1 VKRREVLR
9 LTVGLS
15 AGALARPRFGLAQAP
30 GRVYRVG
37 IMAGTRQDEVPWPPF
52 FDELSRLGFIEGQ
65 NLQIDGHFSMR
76 DETAPG
82 IAAALVANGVDAI
95 VTGGY
100 ARTRAAQ
107 TATSSIPIL
116 SVGDDLVLMG
126 LVSSLA
132 HPGGNTT
139 GLSILATELD
149 GKRQELL
156 LELVPGARRIGV
168 LADPNVTRPEQ
179 LSALVQQT
187 RERGVECSIHTA
199 SKPEDIIP
207 SLEAAHAA
215 TAQGLNVLATPLFN
229 ANQRIIIQRTA
240 ALQLPAIY
248 QWPEIAEA
256 GGLAAYGPNY
266 HQLYRQHARQLAK
279 LLRGSKPADIPVEQP
294 EKFELVINLKTA
306 KALGITVPQSILAR
320 ADEVIE

>member
-1 VKRREVLR
+1 VRRREVL
-9 LTVGLS
+9 GLIAGVS
-15 AGALARPRFGLAQAP
+15 AGVLARPRFGLAQAP
-30 GRVYRVG
+30 GRIYRVG
-37 IMAGTRQDEVPWPPF
+37 IMAATQQDEVPWPPF
-52 FDELSRLGFIEGQ
+52 FDELSRLGFIKGK
-65 NLQIDGHFSMR
+65 NLEIDGHFSMH
-76 DETAPG
+76 DETAG
-82 IAAALVANGVDAI
+82 GVAAALAGNRVDAI

-107 TATSSIPIL
+107 TTSIPIL
-116 SVGDDLVLMG
+116 TVGDDLVLMG

-139 GLSILATELD
+139 GISILATELD

-156 LELVPGARRIGV
+156 LEVIPGARRIAA

-179 LSALVQQT
+179 LSALVQQA
-187 RERGVECSIHTA
+187 RERGVECSIHSA

-215 TAQGLNVLATPLFN
+215 AAQGLNVLAASLFN
-229 ANQRIIIQRTA
+229 ANQQIIIQQAA

-279 LLRGSKPADIPVEQP
+279 LLRGTKPADIPVEQP
-294 EKFELVINLKTA
+294 EKFELVINVKTA
-306 KALGITVPQSILAR
+306 KALGLTVPPSLLAR